1 MDVQIYHRGLELT
14 DRLREYVE
22 TKLEKFNRYLPGIRN
37 VRVDLKSTHVRDA
50 SGRMVAQITVDV
62 PRKLLRA
69 EEQGNDIF
77 AAFDAAIDK
86 LYRQVER
93 YKGRLQTY
101 RDAAAL
107 TELAEEEFF
116 AEESEATSE
125 GKIVRVKEFDV
136 SSIVPEEAVEQMEL
150 LGHYFF
156 VFLDATDGRL
166 SVVYKRHDDDY
177 GMLKPVY

>member
-1 MDVQIYHRGLELT
+1 
-14 DRLREYVE
+14 
-22 TKLEKFNRYLPGIRN
+22 TKLEKFERYLSDIRN
-37 VRVDLKSTHVRDA
+37 IRVDLKSTHVRDT

-62 PRKLLRA
+62 PRKLLRV
-69 EEQGNDIF
+69 EERGGDIF
-77 AAFDAAIDK
+77 AAFDAAVDK
-86 LYRQVER
+86 LYRQVKR
-93 YKGRLQTY
+93 YKGRSKTY
-101 RDAAAL
+101 RDAVAL
-107 TELAEEEFF
+107 TELTEEEFF
-116 AEESEATSE
+116 AEESEFAIKGE
-125 GKIVRVKEFDV
+125 IVRVKEFEV

>member
-1 MDVQIYHRGLELT
+1 MDVQIYHRDLELT
-14 DRLREYVE
+14 ERLREYVE
-22 TKLEKFNRYLPGIRN
+22 TKMEKLDRYLPDIRK
-37 VRVDLKSTHVRDA
+37 VTVDLKSTHVRDT
-50 SGRMVAQITVDV
+50 SEQMVAQITMDV

-69 EEQGNDIF
+69 EERAGDIF

-86 LYRQVER
+86 LQRQAKR
-93 YKGRLQTY
+93 YKGRLQAHRGSPTL
-101 RDAAAL
+101 AKL
-107 TELAEEEFF
+107 TEKEFF
-116 AEESEATSE
+116 AEESSRE
-125 GKIVRVKEFDV
+125 GGIVRIKEFEV
-136 SSIVPEEAVEQMEL
+136 SSTLPVEAVEQMEL

>member
-1 MDVQIYHRGLELT
+1 MDVQIYHRDLELT

-22 TKLEKFNRYLPGIRN
+22 AKMEKFDRYLSDIRN
-37 VRVDLKSTHVRDA
+37 VRVDLKSMHVRDA
-50 SGRMVAQITVDV
+50 SGRKVAQITIDV

-69 EEQGNDIF
+69 EERGGDIF
-77 AAFDAAIDK
+77 AAFDAAVDK
-86 LYRQVER
+86 LHRQVKR
-93 YKGRLQTY
+93 YKGRLQSHRGDPTL
-101 RDAAAL
+101 AEL
-107 TELAEEEFF
+107 TEEEFF
-116 AEESEATSE
+116 AEEDILDGE
-125 GKIVRVKEFDV
+125 IVRVKEFDV

-177 GMLKPVY
+177 GLLKPIY